1 MPGCA
6 LDLQREGVS
15 GRLAVCDW
23 ALGPHTQIHLSN
35 GRHPA
40 EPSFDARPCAEQLW
54 SIFACLL
61 YPATEHTLISPLYT
75 RERGKTRK
83 GAPCCWGSQTTVS
96 RLVCV
101 SLKEFFS
108 PASVALKCFALGLL
122 AKSLQGPLHWI
133 TKAKFNLKGKD

>member
-15 GRLAVCDW
+15 GRLAVCDC

-35 GRHPA
+35 GRHPT
-40 EPSFDARPCAEQLW
+40 EPSFDARLCAKQLW
-54 SIFACLL
+54 SIFSCLL
-61 YPATEHTLISPLYT
+61 YPATEHTLISPFYT

-83 GAPCCWGSQTTVS
+83 GALRCWGSQTAMS

-101 SLKEFFS
+101 SLKELFF
-108 PASVALKCFALGLL
+108 PASVAFKCLGLL
-122 AKSLQGPLHWI
+122 AKSLQGLS
-133 TKAKFNLKGKD
+133 TGQV